1 MPVITVTQ
9 AMRDAILEEME
20 RDPKV
25 FVYGEDVELSVYG
38 AQKGIRERFGRERI
52 WNTPLS
58 EAAFI
63 GAGIGAAMAGVRPV
77 IDLMVGTFTYVSMDQ
92 LYNQSAKLR
101 YMSGGQAKIPLVIMA
116 TSGARG
122 SAAAQ
127 HSDSP
132 YSLFMSAPGIKV
144 VIPSTPYDAKGLM
157 KAAIRDDNP
166 VLYFEPLALL
176 GEKGEVPEGDYV
188 VPLGEAD
195 IKRPGSDVTIV
206 TVGNMVK
213 VALTAAMQ
221 LADRGIDAE
230 VVDVRSV
237 RPLDERTILDSVRKT
252 HRLVVVDEARQPG
265 LAAEVSALAAE
276 QAFEALV
283 APIARVTA
291 PNVPMPFS
299 PPLEKAVV
307 PNAERVTVVTAALC
321 GERLRA

>member
-9 AMRDAILEEME
+9 AMRDAILQEME

-92 LYNQSAKLR
+92 LYNQAAKLR

-132 YSLFMSAPGIKV
+132 YPLFMSAPGIKV

-307 PNAERVTVVTAALC
+307 PNAERVTAVTAALC

>member
-77 IDLMVGTFTYVSMDQ
+77 IDLMVGTFTYVAMDQ
-92 LYNQSAKLR
+92 LYNQAAKLR

-132 YSLFMSAPGIKV
+132 YPLFMSAPGIKV

-166 VLYFEPLALL
+166 VLFFEPLALL

-188 VPLGEAD
+188 VPLGVAE

-265 LAAEVSALAAE
+265 LAAEVSARAAE
-276 QAFEALV
+276 QAFDALV

-307 PNAERVTVVTAALC
+307 PNAERVTAVTAALC
-321 GERLRA
+321 GERIRP